1 MYGIT
6 LTHKKLDPTKAR
18 YPYFRY
24 HEDELVYLKQFL
36 KVMRG
41 DKIART
47 ALTALL
53 ECLTKHRF
61 VSKPRPKWKFTIDD
75 KVAAMWSDE
84 ELQWM
89 WRVVK
94 ILRSKNERMK
104 FALKRIVYVMENL
117 SLR

>member
-1 MYGIT
+1 M
-6 LTHKKLDPTKAR
+6 LPC
-18 YPYFRY
+18 FRY
-24 HEDELVYLKQFL
+24 HEDELAYLRQFL

-53 ECLTKHRF
+53 QCLTQHRF
-61 VSKPRPKWKFTIDD
+61 IKRPRPKWKMSPTD
-75 KVAAMWSDE
+75 KVAPMWSLE